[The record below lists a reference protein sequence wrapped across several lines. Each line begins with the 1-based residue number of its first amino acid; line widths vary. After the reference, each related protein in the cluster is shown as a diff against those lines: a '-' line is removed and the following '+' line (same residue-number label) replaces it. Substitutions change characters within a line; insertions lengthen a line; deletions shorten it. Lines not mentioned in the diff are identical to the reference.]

1 MMKDAKTGGRHL
13 WHQDYGYWYQNGCL
27 FPEMGSIFIPVD
39 KCTKENACLQ
49 VLRGSHKM
57 GRVNHALSGDLAGAD
72 PERMELAFK
81 TFPLVYVEMD
91 PGDVLFFDCNLLHSR

>member
-39 KCTKENACLQ
+39 KCRKENACLQ
-49 VLRGSHKM
+49 VLKGSHKM
-57 GRVNHALSGDLAGAD
+57 GRISHVLAGDQAGAD
-72 PERMELAFK
+72 KERLELAFK
-81 TFPLVYVEMD
+81 KFEKVHVEMN
-91 PGDVLFFDCNLLHSR
+91 PGDVLYFHCNLLHSR